1 MFQNVSLITVNLCV
15 MLKSHT
21 HSISHRL
28 RSVEYFI
35 LRLLQNMYYTQ
46 HGISV
51 STSSHGRDIWT
62 HIIFEFLPGNCLSCQ
77 PKLCHKIFCKNPIQS
92 SLGPLNTLVQSDA
105 FDAEFAQR
113 CQLTFNKKATLP
125 RIKLSALLYFRQYS
139 FHAVMLFN
147 ATKSENTSGN
157 ITLTQC

>member
-1 MFQNVSLITVNLCV
+1 MEKIERALQKEQGIASQLRDQLKKVNKV
-15 MLKSHT
+15 NTTK
-21 HSISHRL
+21 
-28 RSVEYFI
+28 
-35 LRLLQNMYYTQ
+35 QDQ

-113 CQLTFNKKATLP
+113 CQLTFHTKATLP